1 MQKEASGSFS
11 PMIKRYGENSSNDKL
26 LTASFVVFPGF
37 FWATASWC
45 VERDKT
51 AEFFIFIFEKHKEM
65 VISFHY
71 IQERT
76 SISTADVSKGAT
88 HTMDKIK

>member
-37 FWATASWC
+37 LSNCIMMCGKGQNCW
-45 VERDKT
+45 V
-51 AEFFIFIFEKHKEM
+51 FIFIFEKHKEM